1 MMIQRLDVSEIIK
14 CLDRV
19 AAILVAKPEEALKEI
34 KKISAQVDRCIP
46 YRDGH
51 MARVAAYSLL
61 ISRELGSPPDELV
74 KVEAAALLHDFGKI
88 GVDESF
94 LIKSGPLTKK
104 ERAEIEKH
112 VLRGYHILSGFWEF
126 EDILEG
132 IKDHHEH
139 YDGSGYP
146 EGRTEEN
153 ISLIGRIIAVADAYD
168 AISMTRPYRKARSK
182 SAAIR
187 ELKRC
192 AGSQFDPYVVKVFVK
207 IIKRC

>member
-1 MMIQRLDVSEIIK
+1 MPSLDIAEVIT
-14 CLDRV
+14 CLDRI
-19 AAILVAKPEEALKEI
+19 AGILRGQPEKALREI
-34 KKISAQVDRCIP
+34 KKISARVDRCIP

-51 MARVAAYSLL
+51 MARVAVYALM
-61 ISRELGSPPDELV
+61 ISREIGFPKEGLV

-94 LIKSGPLTKK
+94 LTKPGALTRR

-112 VLRGYHILSGFWEF
+112 VLRGYHILSGFKAF

-132 IKDHHEH
+132 IMHHHEH

-146 EGRTEEN
+146 EGLSKEN

-168 AISMTRPYRKARSK
+168 AISMDRPYRKARAK
-182 SAAIR
+182 SEAVR

-192 AGSQFDPYVVKVFVK
+192 AGRQFDPLIVGIFVK
-207 IIKRC
+207 MIR